1 MSTVHAILHLLEPSK
16 EEVVPARYIRQTTLE
31 KEIALDFSTV
41 KLPLIAGGYL
51 DWPTALPHA
60 WLPCCLRVPAFRD
73 ISMQSC
79 AKHPSSFQRPWNLVL
94 YLDEI
99 TPGNV
104 LRPDN
109 KRKITAFY
117 ASLLE
122 FDDFLRYEAAWMT
135 LGTLRTGV
143 VKNIKGGM
151 SNVVRQLLRAMFL
164 GATSL
169 SHGGLALGSD
179 VGIFRSLP
187 SVAER

>member
-1 MSTVHAILHLLEPSK
+1 M
-16 EEVVPARYIRQTTLE
+16 
-31 KEIALDFSTV
+31 DFITV

-51 DWPTALPHA
+51 DWPIALSHA
-60 WLPCCLRVPAFRD
+60 WLPCCLRMPAFRD
-73 ISMQSC
+73 ISMQSL

-99 TPGNV
+99 TPGNM

-117 ASLLE
+117 ASFLE
-122 FDDFLRYEAAWMT
+122 FEDFLGLEAAWMT
-135 LGTLRTGV
+135 IGTLRTGV

-151 SNVVRQLLRAMFL
+151 SNVVRQLLRDMFL

-169 SHGGLALGSD
+169 SSGGLSLGND
-179 VGIFRSLP
+179 VGICRLLQA
-187 SVAER
+187 VAER